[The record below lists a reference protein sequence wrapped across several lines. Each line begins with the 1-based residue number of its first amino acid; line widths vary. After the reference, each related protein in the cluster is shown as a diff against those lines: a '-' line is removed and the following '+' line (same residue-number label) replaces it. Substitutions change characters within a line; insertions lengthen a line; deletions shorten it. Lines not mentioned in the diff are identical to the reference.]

1 MSDFYDPSKL
11 TDDEIDQNITK
22 LLTRA
27 SYARYGMKNPILAN
41 NIDQMIDALYG
52 EQDMRLK
59 KASAKISKSSIVLET
74 EPDLKVNTS
83 GGDTIDTSGPKLKTN
98 KSDNPF
104 AGGPLIVK
112 KKPIE

>member
-41 NIDQMIDALYG
+41 NIDQMIDALYS

-74 EPDLKVNTS
+74 EPDLKINAS
-83 GGDTIDTSGPKLKTN
+83 GNDIADISSSKQRAN